1 MSKLIPIEDHVIVK
15 PIEETTT
22 ESGIVL
28 PETAKDKP
36 QKGEV
41 IAVWPGKILD
51 NGQRA
56 PMDVQE
62 WDIVYFTKY
71 SPDELEV
78 GGEKYLVIRHSSI
91 LAKESK

>member
-1 MSKLIPIEDHVIVK
+1 MSKLIPLEDHVIVK

-41 IAVWPGKILD
+41 IAV
-51 NGQRA
+51 
-56 PMDVQE
+56 
-62 WDIVYFTKY
+62 
-71 SPDELEV
+71 
-78 GGEKYLVIRHSSI
+78 
-91 LAKESK
+91 